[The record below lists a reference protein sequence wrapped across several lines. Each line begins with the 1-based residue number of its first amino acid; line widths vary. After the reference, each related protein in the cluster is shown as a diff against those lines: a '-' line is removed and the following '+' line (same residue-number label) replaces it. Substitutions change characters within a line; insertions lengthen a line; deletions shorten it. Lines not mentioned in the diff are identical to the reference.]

1 MRDPQKLKCLFLD
14 LEKQL
19 HTQPTKSNDY
29 SLKANKMPYM
39 LNAGEIRKKCGCCG
53 KYITKIQVDDF
64 HFPTHAPE
72 LDERGILKKSDTDFY
87 RVFKALSGYGG
98 GAWLN
103 AKGEIIG
110 IKTSKLDASKGTNY
124 HLSCAYKELAKRHDW
139 GFGSYE
145 YLSFLDTKEKYK
157 KEFDFGAGMYD
168 YIGIPMEQHLAARKI
183 QRWFRR
189 DVRHKL
195 SDPKHPAG
203 FAFMIRGMKELDCY
217 DEVEIAALE
226 LEFKIKRQAKETKDF
241 FKAIS
246 KSSKKIAKQVAKT
259 KNIVDD
265 DDLPIKIN

>member
-1 MRDPQKLKCLFLD
+1 LKSFFFGLA
-14 LEKQL
+14 ESNY
-19 HTQPTKSNDY
+19 TQTQTKSHDY
-29 SLKANKMPYM
+29 SLKANKMPYG

-110 IKTSKLDASKGTNY
+110 IKTSRLDASKGQNY
-124 HLSCAYKELAKRHDW
+124 HLSCAYKELVKRHDW

-145 YLSFLDTKEKYK
+145 YLSFEDTKEKYK
-157 KEFDFGAGMYD
+157 KEFNFGEGMYD
-168 YIGIPMEQHLAARKI
+168 YMGIPTEQHLAARKI

-189 DVRHKL
+189 EVRHNL
-195 SDPKHPAG
+195 SNPKHPAG
-203 FAFMIRGMKELDCY
+203 FAVMIRGMEEVGM
-217 DEVEIAALE
+217 DEVEIAALK
-226 LEFKIKRQAKETKDF
+226 LEFKMKRQHKQVKDF
-241 FKAIS
+241 FKS
-246 KSSKKIAKQVAKT
+246 MEKSGKKVAKQVAKT
-259 KNIVDD
+259 K
-265 DDLPIKIN
+265 